1 MRTKRKLLPGDP
13 GTKKL
18 LAKYGERLV
27 CVRYRYDKESKK
39 KLKTVELIEEE
50 SNWQP
55 DSKRIPANKIVK
67 VNVAYGEIEVG
78 RMIRNIGGR
87 WNRQE
92 KVWELPYMHVVNL
105 GLQNRLQ
112 GDKNAHY

>member
-1 MRTKRKLLPGDP
+1 M
-13 GTKKL
+13 
-18 LAKYGERLV
+18 AKYGERLV
-27 CVRYRYDKESKK
+27 CVRYRYDKVSKK

-67 VNVAYGEIEVG
+67 VNVAYGEIEIG
-78 RMIRNIGGR
+78 KMIRRVGGK

-92 KVWELPYMHVVNL
+92 KVWEMPYFHVVNL
-105 GLQNRLQ
+105 GLENRLKGVRNVQ
-112 GDKNAHY
+112 Y